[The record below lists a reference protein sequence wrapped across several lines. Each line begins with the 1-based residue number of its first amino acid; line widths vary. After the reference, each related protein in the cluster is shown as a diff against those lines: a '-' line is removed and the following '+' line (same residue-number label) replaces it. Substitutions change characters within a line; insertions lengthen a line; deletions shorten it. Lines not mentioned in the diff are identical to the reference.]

1 VLRPPAPAKLRHTR
15 KVSIDSNDFF
25 STEIVLFVRLP
36 ILQLL
41 SKDPF
46 GVFALVLTP
55 TRELALQIRE
65 QFLAFGRP
73 MGVRCIAIIGGIDGT
88 AQLVSMG
95 DNPHIIVATPG
106 RLIDHLRIHR
116 NDLHFNRLR
125 FLVLDEADRL
135 LAAQFQAPLTEILG
149 ALPPSN
155 ARQTLYYSATMT
167 PSLDRLQAISET
179 VPFRFD
185 FSPLQPLAVVRDVTQ
200 RFVCSP
206 ESAKVCFLVYALRLM
221 LEKNPKN
228 QAIVFTSTC
237 RRAQQL
243 FVALTR
249 LRIDAS
255 PLHSMLPQ
263 SQRTKSLEKLRRG
276 NVNVLCATDVASRG
290 LDIAA
295 VSLVVHLDMPP
306 ETASYVHRTGRT
318 ARAGR
323 TGESLAIVTQEDL
336 RKLHAFEAK
345 IGLTATEWVVQNDQ
359 VRYHIRES
367 ITAWRLANAMLAD
380 SGFDDRAARRK
391 NPQVKR
397 SQTDGEDAKVKR
409 ART

>member
-1 VLRPPAPAKLRHTR
+1 M
-15 KVSIDSNDFF
+15 S
-25 STEIVLFVRLP
+25 
-36 ILQLL
+36 
-41 SKDPF
+41 
-46 GVFALVLTP
+46 
-55 TRELALQIRE
+55 
-65 QFLAFGRP
+65 
-73 MGVRCIAIIGGIDGT
+73 VRCIAIIGGVDGT
-88 AQLVSMG
+88 PQLVSMG

-135 LAAQFQAPLTEILG
+135 LAAQFQAPLSRDSG
-149 ALPPSN
+149 RSAAVGN

-167 PSLDRLQAISET
+167 PSLDRLQQISET
-179 VPFRFD
+179 PPFRFD

-263 SQRTKSLEKLRRG
+263 SQRTKSLEKLRQRQCQRAGGHRRRVARSRHCRRVARG
-276 NVNVLCATDVASRG
+276 ASRHA
-290 LDIAA
+290 DRDC
-295 VSLVVHLDMPP
+295 VVC
-306 ETASYVHRTGRT
+306 ASHR
-318 ARAGR
+318 
-323 TGESLAIVTQEDL
+323 S
-336 RKLHAFEAK
+336 HC
-345 IGLTATEWVVQNDQ
+345 
-359 VRYHIRES
+359 
-367 ITAWRLANAMLAD
+367 
-380 SGFDDRAARRK
+380 ARR
-391 NPQVKR
+391 
-397 SQTDGEDAKVKR
+397 THW
-409 ART
+409 

>member
-1 VLRPPAPAKLRHTR
+1 
-15 KVSIDSNDFF
+15 
-25 STEIVLFVRLP
+25 
-36 ILQLL
+36 
-41 SKDPF
+41 
-46 GVFALVLTP
+46 
-55 TRELALQIRE
+55 
-65 QFLAFGRP
+65 
-73 MGVRCIAIIGGIDGT
+73 
-88 AQLVSMG
+88 
-95 DNPHIIVATPG
+95 
-106 RLIDHLRIHR
+106 
-116 NDLHFNRLR
+116 
-125 FLVLDEADRL
+125 
-135 LAAQFQAPLTEILG
+135 
-149 ALPPSN
+149 
-155 ARQTLYYSATMT
+155 
-167 PSLDRLQAISET
+167 
-179 VPFRFD
+179 
-185 FSPLQPLAVVRDVTQ
+185 
-200 RFVCSP
+200 
-206 ESAKVCFLVYALRLM
+206 
-221 LEKNPKN
+221 
-228 QAIVFTSTC
+228 
-237 RRAQQL
+237 
-243 FVALTR
+243 
-249 LRIDAS
+249 
-255 PLHSMLPQ
+255 MLPQ

-345 IGLTATEWVVQNDQ
+345 IGSTATEWVVQNDQ